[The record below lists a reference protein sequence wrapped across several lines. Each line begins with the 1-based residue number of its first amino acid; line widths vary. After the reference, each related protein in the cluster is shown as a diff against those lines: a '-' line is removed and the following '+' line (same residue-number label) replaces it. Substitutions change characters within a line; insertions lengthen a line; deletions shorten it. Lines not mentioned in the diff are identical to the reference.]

1 MNSDDIRDIGFHKA
15 SRKWQVR
22 VWNSSEKKHIYGGI
36 HADIPQA
43 QVARNKIY
51 QTLRGDK

>member
-1 MNSDDIRDIGFHKA
+1 MTSDDIRDIGFHKA